1 MKTRIFIFCS
11 ISVLILLR
19 GIFSLYNIDFFTK
32 FLSEVLIFLWLIYE
46 LPKPKPKYVFS
57 STIIF
62 FGILYLLW
70 TSLITISDGDSLYE
84 FYIYSRYFILSSMVM
99 YISYNIHDFKR
110 YTRFTLKAVDIF
122 VLSQIIS
129 SVIFYFILG
138 RLERNVGTMA
148 TTGGSLATVW
158 PLTFAP
164 YYFLR
169 FVIKGQKKDI
179 VFLAGLV
186 FIGFASGKRAVYFF
200 IPLSLIIIYYGFLG
214 SKIFLKNKKA
224 RRRILFSAMF
234 LFLVLLLG
242 ISGTES
248 LAQGN
253 GFSLKAL
260 KSAFNYAGEYSTNE
274 SVVNGE
280 STGRTGSTL
289 NTFNALWADGNTFF
303 GNGLTTLKGEI
314 TYRRYNVGYGVTG
327 LMRELISIGLI
338 GGVLYLLFYVKL
350 LAMIRKGKRYM
361 LNWAFDT
368 EVFWIWI
375 LGISGLMS
383 MLITIVGYSR
393 VFSQDLN
400 PIIFVLICVG
410 LSFRATN
417 ELKSTKKNN
426 KKEQKS

>member
-1 MKTRIFIFCS
+1 
-11 ISVLILLR
+11 
-19 GIFSLYNIDFFTK
+19 
-32 FLSEVLIFLWLIYE
+32 
-46 LPKPKPKYVFS
+46 
-57 STIIF
+57 
-62 FGILYLLW
+62 
-70 TSLITISDGDSLYE
+70 
-84 FYIYSRYFILSSMVM
+84 
-99 YISYNIHDFKR
+99 
-110 YTRFTLKAVDIF
+110 
-122 VLSQIIS
+122 
-129 SVIFYFILG
+129 
-138 RLERNVGTMA
+138 MA